1 MSIIKIRNLKKAF
14 GDQVVL
20 KDINLDVLEGEVVCL
35 IGSSGSERVRCFVA

>member
-1 MSIIKIRNLKKAF
+1 MPIIKIRNLKKHS

-35 IGSSGSERVRCFVA
+35 IGSSDPKSNYFVV